1 MNNTRRLKRRLAA
14 RRPFVKRA
22 MYRAF
27 VRQQSREV
35 IESLKAAWASLRD
48 AQSAMYQS
56 VLDRIHPNTGMT
68 VEQFNV
74 TDWGAWITKPVD
86 EIDSFPEDTQAQP
99 MPERLALPVTTIATP
114 TGWPA
119 A

>member
-35 IESLKAAWASLRD
+35 IESLKAAWASLCD
-48 AQSAMYQS
+48 AQSAMY
-56 VLDRIHPNTGMT
+56 
-68 VEQFNV
+68 
-74 TDWGAWITKPVD
+74 
-86 EIDSFPEDTQAQP
+86 
-99 MPERLALPVTTIATP
+99 
-114 TGWPA
+114 
-119 A
+119 